1 MEEQILHEKLQAIEL
16 LVMDVDGTLTD
27 GAMYFSGSGEEL
39 KRFSTRDGMGI
50 NLLQLAGID
59 TAIMTSESSPIVTA
73 RATKLKIKYVVLG
86 SKNKYR
92 ALMDLA
98 EKLGLPLKKIAYI
111 GDDVNDIPPFK
122 LAGVKACPAD
132 SVLQIKELAD
142 YICTATGGN
151 GAVRE
156 FADLILN
163 AQNKPT
169 TVPED
174 NW

>member
-1 MEEQILHEKLQAIEL
+1 MEQQTLLKKLQKIEL

-27 GAMYFSGSGEEL
+27 SAMYFSRNGEEL

-50 NLLQLAGID
+50 NLLHLAGIQ
-59 TAIMTSESSPIVTA
+59 TAILTSELSEIVTA
-73 RATKLKIKYVVLG
+73 RAKKLAIKHVVLG
-86 SKNKYR
+86 SKNKKY
-92 ALMDLA
+92 ALTELGL
-98 EKLGLPLKKIAYI
+98 KLGMTFQKIAYI

-122 LAGVKACPAD
+122 LAGVTACPSD
-132 SVLQIKELAD
+132 SVPQIKELAD
-142 YICTATGGN
+142 YICVATGGN

-156 FADLILN
+156 FADMILT
-163 AQNKPT
+163 AQQKPI

>member
-27 GAMYFSGSGEEL
+27 GAMYFSAAGEEL

-59 TAIMTSESSPIVTA
+59 TAIMTSESSLIVTA
-73 RATKLKIKYVVLG
+73 RAKKLKIKHVVLG

-92 ALMDLA
+92 ALMELA
-98 EKLGLPLKKIAYI
+98 DQLGLPLKKIAYI

-132 SVLQIKELAD
+132 SVPQIKELAD
-142 YICTATGGN
+142 YICIATGGN

-156 FADLILN
+156 FADMILN
-163 AQNKPT
+163 AQNKPL

>member
-1 MEEQILHEKLQAIEL
+1 MEEQILKEKLQAIEL

-27 GAMYFSGSGEEL
+27 GAMYFSAEGEEM

-50 NLLQLAGID
+50 NLLQLSGIE

-73 RATKLKIKYVVLG
+73 RAKKLKINHVILG

-92 ALMDLA
+92 ALL
-98 EKLGLPLKKIAYI
+98 ELSENLEIHLRKIAYI

-132 SVLQIKELAD
+132 SVIQIKELAD
-142 YICTATGGN
+142 YICLATGGN

-156 FADLILN
+156 FADMILKD
-163 AQNKPT
+163 QNKLQ

-174 NW
+174 NL